1 MLCQFVIEV
10 FNDILF
16 GLGCG
21 TDDIMGEKIII
32 NSLVYLKYF
41 YMQMKFQQLML
52 TVYCMG
58 KL

>member
-1 MLCQFVIEV
+1 MRQFVIKV

-16 GLGCG
+16 KFGCG

-32 NSLVYLKYF
+32 NSLVNLKYF
-41 YMQMKFQQLML
+41 YTQMKFQQLML